1 MSTTI
6 DTPAIKLLKLLMLR
20 KNKSSGTQY
29 WNVLQGNDRIQEEH
43 MTIFIDTCALGD
55 VYRNLIDISSTNAD
69 PLQSQDVQER
79 QDKYQDIL
87 AQLPIKTSDNT
98 SVHNENGAAT
108 THDGKPL
115 SASSEDPLTIFEH
128 IHPTSSPIPQE
139 ELYDMMNKINDALQE
154 IRIEPV
160 GDMVVHLKMLND
172 PEAIQ
177 F

>member
-1 MSTTI
+1 
-6 DTPAIKLLKLLMLR
+6 
-20 KNKSSGTQY
+20 
-29 WNVLQGNDRIQEEH
+29 
-43 MTIFIDTCALGD
+43 MTMFIDTFFTLGD

-87 AQLPIKTSDNT
+87 AQLPTKTSDNT